1 MPAVL
6 ASGSGVTNVHPC
18 LFQQRAKNVSY
29 ILHSLRTLY
38 QPCPFSQIHSAVSH
52 HSYGIGFLF
61 GIGVGVLPGIALTA
75 GTPFELAKMQ
85 AWVTVR
91 KKKNLQDIVAA
102 NW

>member
-1 MPAVL
+1 
-6 ASGSGVTNVHPC
+6 

-29 ILHSLRTLY
+29 ILRSLRTLY

-91 KKKNLQDIVAA
+91 KKKENLQDIVAA